1 LGFTLLAPRTTTL
14 DTIRFL
20 MMTMTTTGRSGPPRR
35 RRRPLRLRGRAS
47 PGASTWVIVAGL
59 ALLIDVAVVE
69 WSRSRCR
76 GAGASRRPQQHQCRR
91 LGGGGSSWL
100 PPLGWGVLAE
110 EEEEVIEEGSNGG
123 ADDRGG
129 RPVNSAEDGEEDI
142 SGSSSRSSSRRS
154 DRDEEEE
161 EERCQWSGE
170 DDDGEFDESCENVE
184 EEEDAEEGSRDD
196 DEEEEDE
203 FDYVLDESSNPS
215 ASSSPP
221 NSWLLQLTIEALSD
235 ADKYRKLFIVRS
247 AGSSDGTAETTSDEP
262 RSLVLAL
269 VHDDSCPHSLE
280 MLDKFEAAAYQL
292 KDVPNLKL
300 GLLSLESTESLQAF
314 AVDRIPTLLFLSWL
328 SETNSVVLIEYNGL
342 SDTSENIADTARHYH
357 HRLVRATSGW
367 ELSKD
372 MVHVKPPQYASWTEL
387 HDHLR
392 TSRAL
397 DPTVNPRVP
406 VPLPPTLAPGDVRF
420 ARWLME
426 EEEEVQ
432 AENEGSLS
440 PYSLPDESKVFV
452 QCRLS
457 SAASS
462 PTASEAYRLFDQ
474 ASRALSNRRDCF
486 FATVEECGRPHFHHG
501 NSISDEEGDDDSNS
515 SSDGTVAA
523 FAIPYD
529 WDYRYMDFV
538 TNLDPILLRHETST
552 NGGPGRQAY
561 AASALIHDMAQF
573 ARPSVL
579 WFDRQ
584 STAPIVF
591 GFQQQRHAVMVVDM
605 HPVITAPNSTRLED
619 MKAVRTTFVHF
630 RRACR
635 KHRHQIACMVV
646 PSTETRVLITL
657 GVDIW
662 TPMDEQATK
671 HRSTSHP
678 PADSTS
684 ADQEGLRPRPL
695 PVVILTDR
703 DRVPGKTLTHVLDR
717 DRLLL
722 SLSADPPSP
731 VVEQFFDDFVSHRL
745 EPKIKTDP
753 RGPRT
758 NAAGVRI
765 LTGASVHELYH
776 SDRHALVLFVT
787 STCGHCKRATVI
799 WDRLARFV
807 ARVGWSSSFVRLY
820 RMDVSE
826 NDVPD
831 GVTPR
836 WLPDAYYY
844 HPHRGTSD
852 GSSSSNFTRFDW
864 IQDDGDEDNKNGA
877 SDDFLKKYDPSSSDA
892 IDWDVTTLLEWF
904 VSVAH
909 LSDDEISGLLHDL
922 EG

>member
-1 LGFTLLAPRTTTL
+1 VVRWN
-14 DTIRFL
+14 
-20 MMTMTTTGRSGPPRR
+20 RSHRQDA
-35 RRRPLRLRGRAS
+35 RAS
-47 PGASTWVIVAGL
+47 VQPPG
-59 ALLIDVAVVE
+59 
-69 WSRSRCR
+69 
-76 GAGASRRPQQHQCRR
+76 R
-91 LGGGGSSWL
+91 LPVGGGSSWRPL
-100 PPLGWGVLAE
+100 LLLPSPPLGWGVHAE
-110 EEEEVIEEGSNGG
+110 EEKIIEEEGGNNG
-123 ADDRGG
+123 ADDPGG
-129 RPVNSAEDGEEDI
+129 RPVHSAEYGEENDSSS
-142 SGSSSRSSSRRS
+142 SGSSGRH
-154 DRDEEEE
+154 DEEEEEE
-161 EERCQWSGE
+161 EERCQWSGGE
-170 DDDGEFDESCENVE
+170 DEEESDESCANSVDE
-184 EEEDAEEGSRDD
+184 EGETEDGSRDD
-196 DEEEEDE
+196 DDEDEEDE
-203 FDYVLDESSNPS
+203 SFDNVLDSSRNLPT
-215 ASSSPP
+215 SSSP

-235 ADKYRKLFIVRS
+235 ADKYRKLFTVRP
-247 AGSSDGTAETTSDEP
+247 AGSDEEAADAETTTSDEHH

-292 KDVPNLKL
+292 QDVPNLKL

-342 SDTSENIADTARHYH
+342 SDTSQNIADTARHYH
-357 HRLVRATSGW
+357 HRLVQATSGW
-367 ELSKD
+367 ELSKE
-372 MVHVKPPQYASWTEL
+372 MVHVKPPHYPSWTEL

-397 DPTVNPRVP
+397 DPTVNPRVA

-426 EEEEVQ
+426 EENEEQ
-432 AENEGSLS
+432 AENEESLS
-440 PYSLPDESKVFV
+440 PHSLPDESKVFV

-457 SAASS
+457 STPSPAAEE
-462 PTASEAYRLFDQ
+462 EAYRLFDQ

-486 FATVEECGRPHFHHG
+486 FATVEECGPHLHHRHG
-501 NSISDEEGDDDSNS
+501 PSSDEEGDDDSN

-529 WDYRYMDFV
+529 WDYRSMDFV
-538 TNLDPILLRHETST
+538 PNLEPVLLRHNSTSAASH
-552 NGGPGRQAY
+552 PQPRQIDD
-561 AASALIHDMAQF
+561 ASALIHDMAQF

-584 STAPIVF
+584 STAPIAF
-591 GFQQQRHAVMVVDM
+591 GHQQQRHAVMVVDM

-619 MKAVRTTFVHF
+619 MRAVRTAFVHF

-635 KHRHQIACMVV
+635 KHRHRVACLVV
-646 PSTETRVLITL
+646 PSTETRVLVTL

-662 TPMDEQATK
+662 TPMDEQATE
-671 HRSTSHP
+671 HRSTDHP
-678 PADSTS
+678 PADATS
-684 ADQEGLRPRPL
+684 AEQEGLRPRPL

-703 DRVPGKTLTHVLDR
+703 DRVPGKTLKHVLDR

-722 SLSADPPSP
+722 SLSADPSSP

-745 EPKIKTDP
+745 APKIKTDP

-765 LTGASVHELYH
+765 LTGSSVHELLH

-787 STCGHCKRATVI
+787 STCGHCKRATVM
-799 WDRLARFV
+799 WDHLARFMT
-807 ARVGWSSSFVRLY
+807 RVGWSSSSFVQLY

-826 NDVPD
+826 NEVPD

-844 HPHRGTSD
+844 HQNGTS
-852 GSSSSNFTRFDW
+852 GGSSNFTRFDW
-864 IQDDGDEDNKNGA
+864 IQDDGDEDNRNGA
-877 SDDFLKKYDPSSSDA
+877 SDDFIKKYDPSSASSDA

-904 VSVAH
+904 VAVAH
-909 LSDDEISGLLHDL
+909 LSDDEVSALLRDL

>member
-1 LGFTLLAPRTTTL
+1 LK
-14 DTIRFL
+14 
-20 MMTMTTTGRSGPPRR
+20 
-35 RRRPLRLRGRAS
+35 LRGRAS
-47 PGASTWVIVAGL
+47 LGASTWVIVAWL
-59 ALLIDVAVVE
+59 ALLIDVAVVL
-69 WSRSRCR
+69 WNRSRCR
-76 GAGASRRPQQHQCRR
+76 GTGASQQQRHQCRLLLR
-91 LGGGGSSWL
+91 GSSSWRLLLL
-100 PPLGWGVLAE
+100 PSPPFGWGVLAE
-110 EEEEVIEEGSNGG
+110 EEEEIIEEESGSSGG
-123 ADDRGG
+123 AEDRGG
-129 RPVNSAEDGEEDI
+129 RPVNSAEEGEGDG
-142 SGSSSRSSSRRS
+142 SGSSFRSSSRRS

-161 EERCQWSGE
+161 EERCQWSGV

-196 DEEEEDE
+196 DDEEEEDA
-203 FDYVLDESSNPS
+203 FDHVLDDSSNPS
-215 ASSSPP
+215 TSSSPP

-235 ADKYRKLFIVRS
+235 ADKYRKLFVRS
-247 AGSSDGTAETTSDEP
+247 AGSDEEAAETTSDEH

-269 VHDDSCPHSLE
+269 VHDDSCPHSLA
-280 MLDKFEAAAYQL
+280 MLDKVEAAAYQL

-300 GLLSLESTESLQAF
+300 GLLSLESTESSLQAF

-342 SDTSENIADTARHYH
+342 SDTSQNIADTARHYH

-367 ELSKD
+367 ELSKE
-372 MVHVKPPQYASWTEL
+372 MVHVRPPHYASWTEL
-387 HDHLR
+387 QDHLR

-397 DPTVNPRVP
+397 DPTVNPRVA

-426 EEEEVQ
+426 EEEKDEETEQ
-432 AENEGSLS
+432 SSSS
-440 PYSLPDESKVFV
+440 PFSLPDESKVFV

-457 SAASS
+457 SASSS

-486 FATVEECGRPHFHHG
+486 FATVAEECGPPHFPHRG
-501 NSISDEEGDDDSNS
+501 GANSSDKEGDDDDSNN

-538 TNLDPILLRHETST
+538 TNLDPALLRHETSA
-552 NGGPGRQAY
+552 NGGPGRHGD
-561 AASALIHDMAQF
+561 AASALIHDIAQF

-591 GFQQQRHAVMVVDM
+591 GHQQKLHAVMVVDM
-605 HPVITAPNSTRLED
+605 HPVITAPHSTRLED
-619 MKAVRTTFVHF
+619 MKAVRTAFVHF

-635 KHRHQIACMVV
+635 KHRHHVACMVV
-646 PSTETRVLITL
+646 PSTETRVLVTL

-671 HRSTSHP
+671 HRSRGHP
-678 PADSTS
+678 SADATS
-684 ADQEGLRPRPL
+684 AEQDHEGLQPRPL

-717 DRLLL
+717 ERLLL
-722 SLSADPPSP
+722 SLSADPSSTL
-731 VVEQFFDDFVSHRL
+731 VEQLFDDFVSHRL

-765 LTGASVHELYH
+765 LTGASVHELLH

-787 STCGHCKRATVI
+787 STCGHCKRATVM
-799 WDRLARFV
+799 WDRLARFMT
-807 ARVGWSSSFVRLY
+807 RVGWSSSSFVQLY

-826 NDVPD
+826 NEVPD

-844 HPHRGTSD
+844 HRLYNRSANGASGD

-864 IQDDGDEDNKNGA
+864 IQDDGDENNRNGA
-877 SDDFLKKYDPSSSDA
+877 SDDFIKKYDPTSSSLDA

-909 LSDDEISGLLHDL
+909 LSDNDISALLHDL